1 MCNTVTSWCWR
12 GLHSFLI
19 LKLKLFNLYLYVWL
33 DLLDLTP
40 HFHKVDPPPM
50 RLDPN
55 PRSRFAQ
62 EILVGDLV
70 HLESFRVLEV
80 SWVFERQDYW
90 EPRNCDGR
98 FGVKWSRR
106 GESVLRASPPRE
118 GHHSSENCG
127 WCCTQGSR
135 APPSQSGGSDLHPP
149 PPNVVLITKVF
160 LSQPEHCFEF
170 MFFTSPKISPREQ
183 LSQ

>member
-12 GLHSFLI
+12 GLLSFLI

-33 DLLDLTP
+33 DLLDLTF
-40 HFHKVDPPPM
+40 HFYKVDPPPM
-50 RLDPN
+50 RLEVQVCT
-55 PRSRFAQ
+55 SSQ
-62 EILVGDLV
+62 
-70 HLESFRVLEV
+70 SVLTH
-80 SWVFERQDYW
+80 
-90 EPRNCDGR
+90 PRNCDGR

-149 PPNVVLITKVF
+149 PPSVVLITKVF